1 MPTINSFFQQIGIAA
16 APGAVAVGCAVVGLL
31 SLLYG
36 YRLFR
41 LFVFLGG
48 FVVAAALG
56 ALFSNGLV
64 PLIAGLAAGVLC
76 LAFMDIGVFL
86 VGALLG
92 GLVAVTC
99 GIESQVVLIAAGIAG
114 GIVAL
119 ALRKVMI
126 VLSTSWSGA
135 YLLVGVVAGAAGIV
149 DLKVLAAMQIVL
161 TAAGVVCQYT
171 VTSGRTAEK
180 KDPEKRK

>member
-1 MPTINSFFQQIGIAA
+1 MPTINSFLQQIGIAA
-16 APGAVAVGCAVVGLL
+16 APNAVAVACVVVGLL

-48 FVVAAALG
+48 FVVAAALA

-64 PLIAGLAAGVLC
+64 PLIAGLVAGVLC

-92 GLVAVTC
+92 GLVTVT
-99 GIESQVVLIAAGIAG
+99 GGVDNQIVLIAAGIVG

-119 ALRKVMI
+119 TLRKIMI

-135 YLLVGVVAGAAGIV
+135 YLLVGVLSGVAGVA
-149 DLKVLAAMQIVL
+149 DLKVLAAIQIVL
-161 TAAGVVCQYT
+161 TIVGVVCQYT
-171 VTSGRTAEK
+171 VTSGRTAAK

>member
-1 MPTINSFFQQIGIAA
+1 MPTINSFLQQIGIAA
-16 APGAVAVGCAVVGLL
+16 APNAVAVACVVVGLL

-48 FVVAAALG
+48 FVVAAAVA
-56 ALFSNGLV
+56 ALFSDGLV
-64 PLIAGLAAGVLC
+64 PLIAGLVAGVLC

-92 GLVAVTC
+92 GLVAVAC
-99 GIESQVVLIAAGIAG
+99 GVDNQVVMIGAGIVG

-119 ALRKVMI
+119 ALRKIMI

-135 YLLVGVVAGAAGIV
+135 YLLVGVMAGFSEIA

-161 TAAGVVCQYT
+161 TIVGVVCQYT
-171 VTSGRTAEK
+171 VTSGRTVEK

>member
-1 MPTINSFFQQIGIAA
+1 MRTIEPLLHQLGIIA
-16 APGAVAVGCAVVGLL
+16 APGAVAVGCVVVGLL

-48 FVVAAALG
+48 FVVAAALA
-56 ALFSNGLV
+56 ALFSDGLV
-64 PLIAGLAAGVLC
+64 PLIAGLVAGVLC

-99 GIESQVVLIAAGIAG
+99 GIDNQIVLIAAGIVG
-114 GIVAL
+114 GIGAL
-119 ALRKVMI
+119 VLRKVII

-135 YLLVGVVAGAAGIV
+135 YLLIGVTAGAAGIV

-161 TAAGVVCQYT
+161 TAVGVVCQYT
-171 VTSGRTAEK
+171 VTSGRAAEK
-180 KDPEKRK
+180 KDPEKKE

>member
-1 MPTINSFFQQIGIAA
+1 MQAVESFLQQIGIAA
-16 APGAVAVGCAVVGLL
+16 APGVVAVGCAIIGLL

-48 FVVAAALG
+48 FVVAAALA
-56 ALFSNGLV
+56 ALFSDGLV
-64 PLIAGLAAGVLC
+64 PLIAGLVVGVLC

-92 GLVAVTC
+92 GLVAATC
-99 GIESQVVLIAAGIAG
+99 GIESQIVLIGAGIVG

-119 ALRKVMI
+119 ALRKIMI

-135 YLLVGVVAGAAGIV
+135 YLLVGVLAGTAGVAN
-149 DLKVLAAMQIVL
+149 LKVLAAMQIVL
-161 TAAGVVCQYT
+161 TIAGVVCQYT
-171 VTSGRTAEK
+171 VTSGRTAAK
-180 KDPEKRK
+180 KEEPKK

>member
-1 MPTINSFFQQIGIAA
+1 MPTINSFLQQIGIAA
-16 APGAVAVGCAVVGLL
+16 APNAVAVACVVVGLL

-48 FVVAAALG
+48 FIVVAALAT
-56 ALFSNGLV
+56 LFADGFV
-64 PLIAGLAAGVLC
+64 PLIAGLVAGVLC

-86 VGALLG
+86 IGALLG

-99 GIESQVVLIAAGIAG
+99 AIDNQIVLMAAGLVG
-114 GIVAL
+114 GVVAL
-119 ALRKVMI
+119 ALRKIMI

-135 YLLVGVVAGAAGIV
+135 YLLVGVMAGVSEIA

-161 TAAGVVCQYT
+161 TIVGVVCQYT
-171 VTSGRTAEK
+171 VTPGRPAAKKEDSGK
-180 KDPEKRK
+180 

>member
-1 MPTINSFFQQIGIAA
+1 MPTVNSFLQQLGIAA
-16 APGAVAVGCAVVGLL
+16 ASNVVAVACVVVGLL

-48 FVVAAALG
+48 FVVAAAVA
-56 ALFSNGLV
+56 ALFSDGLV
-64 PLIAGLAAGVLC
+64 PLIAGLVSGALC
-76 LAFMDIGVFL
+76 LAVMDIGVFL
-86 VGALLG
+86 IGALLG

-99 GIESQVVLIAAGIAG
+99 GIDNQIVLTVAGIGG

-119 ALRKVMI
+119 ALRKIII

-135 YLLVGVVAGAAGIV
+135 YLLVGVMAGVAGIV
-149 DLKVLAAMQIVL
+149 DLKVLAVMQIVL
-161 TAAGVVCQYT
+161 TAVGVVCQYT
-171 VTSGRTAEK
+171 VTSGRVAEK
-180 KDPEKRK
+180 EDPDVRK

>member
-1 MPTINSFFQQIGIAA
+1 MPTINSFLQQIGIAA
-16 APGAVAVGCAVVGLL
+16 APNAVAVACVVVGLL

-48 FVVAAALG
+48 FIVAAAL
-56 ALFSNGLV
+56 ATLFADGFV
-64 PLIAGLAAGVLC
+64 PLIAGLVAGVLC

-86 VGALLG
+86 IGALLG

-99 GIESQVVLIAAGIAG
+99 AIDNQIVLMAAGLVG

-119 ALRKVMI
+119 ALRKIMI

-135 YLLVGVVAGAAGIV
+135 YLLVGVMAGVSEIA

-161 TAAGVVCQYT
+161 TIVGVVCQYT
-171 VTSGRTAEK
+171 VTPGRPAAKKEDSGK
-180 KDPEKRK
+180 

>member
-16 APGAVAVGCAVVGLL
+16 APNAVAVACVVVGLL

-48 FVVAAALG
+48 FIVAAAL
-56 ALFSNGLV
+56 ATLFADGFV
-64 PLIAGLAAGVLC
+64 PLIAGLVAGVLC

-86 VGALLG
+86 IGALLG

-99 GIESQVVLIAAGIAG
+99 AIDNQILLMAAGLVG
-114 GIVAL
+114 GVVAL
-119 ALRKVMI
+119 ALRKIMI

>member
-1 MPTINSFFQQIGIAA
+1 MRTIEPLLHQLGIAA

-48 FVVAAALG
+48 FVVAAALA
-56 ALFSNGLV
+56 ALFSDGLV
-64 PLIAGLAAGVLC
+64 PLIAGLVAGVLC

-114 GIVAL
+114 GSVAL

-135 YLLVGVVAGAAGIV
+135 YLLVGVVVGVAEIA

-161 TAAGVVCQYT
+161 TIVGVVCQYT
-171 VTSGRTAEK
+171 VTSGRPAEK
-180 KDPEKRK
+180 KEDSEK

>member
-1 MPTINSFFQQIGIAA
+1 MPIINSFLQQIGIAA
-16 APGAVAVGCAVVGLL
+16 APNAVAVACVVVGLL

-48 FVVAAALG
+48 FIVAAAL
-56 ALFSNGLV
+56 ATLFADGFV
-64 PLIAGLAAGVLC
+64 PLIAGLVAGVLC
-76 LAFMDIGVFL
+76 LAFMDIGIFL
-86 VGALLG
+86 IGALLG

-99 GIESQVVLIAAGIAG
+99 AIDNQIVLMAAGLVG
-114 GIVAL
+114 GVVAL
-119 ALRKVMI
+119 ALRKIMI

-135 YLLVGVVAGAAGIV
+135 YLLVGVMAGAAGIV

-161 TAAGVVCQYT
+161 TAVGVVCQYA

-180 KDPEKRK
+180 KEEPEK